1 CMNEDYPVLL
11 GNIFGVKHPIDLERL
26 LSKHGVHSESNQY
39 SLRISEY
46 DYFKVEFDHGIN
58 QIFSDADTIEELINR
73 ARRISEIL
81 TLEQIQHGF
90 EIYDDSG
97 DILVAEFRYE

>member
-1 CMNEDYPVLL
+1 MTVFKC
-11 GNIFGVKHPIDLERL
+11 IA
-26 LSKHGVHSESNQY
+26 NQY

-58 QIFSDADTIEELINR
+58 QVFSDGNTIEELINR

-81 TLEQIQHGF
+81 TLEQVQHDF
-90 EIYDDSG
+90 EIYDNSG
-97 DILVAEFRYE
+97 DILVAEFRFE